1 MAPYSNRVSVEKKT
15 HKLEFSYLYI
25 KETAELNY
33 RILIRNVNINIISF
47 NWLLVGKTPWET
59 EDRQEALG
67 KYHELLDSYS
77 SSDLTLVQVVPVNI
91 SVTSDE
97 PEEPCEPEEPEEG
110 GETEVPEPPPI
121 EPPEETNENP

>member
-97 PEEPCEPEEPEEG
+97 PESPDEG
-110 GETEVPEPPPI
+110 GESEIPEPLPI
-121 EPPEETNENP
+121 EPPEEIEENP